1 MRKKICVVVA
11 SRANY
16 GRVKSLLVAVK
27 KNKNLKLQL
36 ILSASA
42 ILRRFGDVLEYV
54 INDGFKPD
62 AVVYTVI
69 EGENPETMSKSTGI
83 AIVELSTC
91 FANLKPDVVVTV
103 ADRYETMATAIAAS
117 YMNITLAHIQ
127 GGEVTGSI
135 DESVRHAITKLSHIH
150 FPATEKSAKRI
161 IHMGEDKKFV
171 FNSGCP
177 SIDLI
182 KNTPDNKKYYKISQ
196 RGVGYKIDY
205 LKPFI
210 LVVQHPVTS
219 EYGQGYNQILHTLKA
234 IEKINT
240 QTIWLWP
247 NIDAGSDE
255 ISKGLRVYRENNTNN
270 IINFQKNF
278 EIHEYAFILKNCLC
292 AVGNS
297 SSFIRE
303 GEFFGTP
310 VVLVGTR
317 QGAREHGINVI
328 KAKYNYKDILSKIK
342 IQISHGKYTSQK
354 MFGDGYAGDRIAK
367 KLSIFNPPIQ
377 KRITY

>member
-1 MRKKICVVVA
+1 MKKKICVVVA

-16 GRVKSLLVAVK
+16 GRVKSLLIEIK
-27 KNKNLKLQL
+27 KNKKLKLQL

-42 ILRRFGDVLEYV
+42 ILQRFGNVLDIV
-54 INDGFKPD
+54 RNDGFKPD
-62 AVVYTVI
+62 AIVYTVV
-69 EGENPETMSKSTGI
+69 EGENLETMSKSTGI

-103 ADRYETMATAIAAS
+103 ADRYETMATAIASS

-150 FPATEKSAKRI
+150 FPATEKSKSRI
-161 IHMGEDKKFV
+161 IKMGENFKFV
-171 FNSGCP
+171 YNTGCP

-182 KNTPDNKKYYKISQ
+182 KNTPIRNNRYHINQ
-196 RGVGYKIDY
+196 NGVGCIIDFA
-205 LKPFI
+205 KPFL

-219 EYGQGYNQILHTLKA
+219 EFGKGFKQIQHTLKA
-234 IEKINT
+234 IDKLKI

-255 ISKGLRVYRENNTNN
+255 ISKGLRIYRERN
-270 IINFQKNF
+270 INSKISFFKNF
-278 EIHEYAFILKNCLC
+278 EIDDYAYILKNCIC

-297 SSFIRE
+297 SSFLRE

-317 QGAREHGINVI
+317 QNGREHGKNIVKSNYNNEQIYNKVKKQI
-328 KAKYNYKDILSKIK
+328 KK
-342 IQISHGKYTSQK
+342 GRYTSKQI
-354 MFGDGYAGDRIAK
+354 FGDGNAAKRIVQ
-367 KLSIFNPPIQ
+367 KLITSSPPIQ
-377 KRITY
+377 KKITY